1 MELSGAR
8 PTTGGVEILSPESL
22 LVRRARDYLAAGPA
36 PAVELATRVC
46 QLPGAPAPIAEH
58 MILELLGGRP
68 EFVRTLDGRWALA
81 APGRSI
87 SPHSAAAD
95 RLDALSF
102 VVVDVETTGGQPDS
116 GDRVTEI
123 AAVLVEQGR
132 VIDRPLVDTLVNPQR
147 AIPPHIT
154 RLTNITSRMV
164 ANAPT
169 FDRVCADVVAAL
181 RVRVFVAHNASFDWR
196 FVSAEVGRASG
207 AQLAGRRLCTVRLA
221 RKLLPQL
228 PRRTLDYVSNHY
240 GVPNAARHRALG
252 DAMATAHVLL
262 GLLRD
267 AADRGCATWAELE
280 TLVAASTAPRR
291 RRSRSAM
298 PRFMDSGESA

>member
-1 MELSGAR
+1 MEFV
-8 PTTGGVEILSPESL
+8 TPETL

-36 PAVELATRVC
+36 TSRELASRVC

-68 EFVRTLDGRWALA
+68 EFARTADGRWALA
-81 APGRSI
+81 AAAADCPAAA
-87 SPHSAAAD
+87 SAAAD

-116 GDRVTEI
+116 GDRVTGI
-123 AAVLVEQGR
+123 AAVLVEGGR
-132 VIDRPLVDTLVNPQR
+132 VVERPLVDTLVNPLR
-147 AIPPHIT
+147 PIPPHIT

-164 ANAPT
+164 ATAPT
-169 FDRVCADVVAAL
+169 FDRVCDSVVQAL
-181 RVRVFVAHNASFDWR
+181 RGRVFVAHNASFDWR
-196 FVSAEVGRASG
+196 FVSAEVGRATG
-207 AQLAGRRLCTVRLA
+207 VELAGRRLCTVRLA

-267 AADRGCATWAELE
+267 AGDRGCATWAELE
-280 TLVAASTAPRR
+280 TLVAASTGPRR
-291 RRSRSAM
+291 RRPRSAM